1 MLLNVMI
8 HVALIG
14 IQLPA
19 FASYFFGQ
27 IMTLLTF
34 QFFDPTNFL
43 TQFLHLDA
51 NGNESFTEQFGL
63 LGYSS
68 YYFLV
73 NQGTMVFT
81 FFLLPAAWLSVCLL
95 DRILKHQNERVKS
108 WRVILTNQMFYN
120 NLIQLI
126 WTNFLFTG
134 VCVGINT

>member
-43 TQFLHLDA
+43 TKFLHLDA

-120 NLIQLI
+120 N
-126 WTNFLFTG
+126 F
-134 VCVGINT
+134 